1 MKPEELRKEALAWA
15 EFLYDEYM
23 LNKQKKLHLSKSGKK
38 IKKAK
43 TGGRKSE
50 GSK

>member
-1 MKPEELRKEALAWA
+1 MKPEELCKEALAWA

-23 LNKQKKLHLSKSGKK
+23 LNKQKKLHLDKAHKK

-43 TGGRKSE
+43 TGGQKSE
-50 GSK
+50 GKK

>member
-1 MKPEELRKEALAWA
+1 MQSDELKKASLAWA

-23 LNKQKKLHLSKSGKK
+23 LNKQKKLHLSKAHKK

-43 TGGRKSE
+43 TGGRKRE
-50 GSK
+50 GKK